1 MFLISKVSTGFN
13 LYRSSQG
20 GGIKF
25 YVKDSV
31 QCEVLKRYTF
41 VNNLFEML
49 SLEFLFCNYRYL
61 LTTVYH
67 PSSSFPVKNIEFIDL
82 FTSYVKEMIDLKI
95 PIIIAG
101 DVNINLLNPSNYV
114 FVDMYI
120 RNLFEVGMKPL
131 VTLSTKV
138 NLENHITHFS
148 VIDHVWV
155 SNGLQSD
162 QTLIIPID
170 ITDHFPVI
178 ALISVPSQ
186 QVPKV
191 ITAKRRLI
199 D

>member
-1 MFLISKVSTGFN
+1 
-13 LYRSSQG
+13 
-20 GGIKF
+20 
-25 YVKDSV
+25 
-31 QCEVLKRYTF
+31 
-41 VNNLFEML
+41 
-49 SLEFLFCNYRYL
+49 
-61 LTTVYH
+61 
-67 PSSSFPVKNIEFIDL
+67 
-82 FTSYVKEMIDLKI
+82 MIDLKI

-131 VTLSTKV
+131 VTLPTKV
-138 NLENHITHFS
+138 NLENLITRFS
-148 VIDHVWV
+148 VIDNVWV

-191 ITAKRRLI
+191 ITAKGGG
-199 D
+199 